1 MSKKYKANIT
11 KKTEDSSSSKTKVA
25 KAPFSLNDLNNKT
38 LWVFT
43 ALLVVVYFI
52 ASTFSDGFYMHDE
65 PMFYMYAKDLLKNP
79 AEGLLGFQ
87 KVGYTLFL
95 VLPSLLGF
103 TFVKFICSLISA
115 VTVMYS
121 YKIIKKL
128 GGKNSFLIFFL
139 LGLQPLWFML
149 AFRDF
154 SEYLVAFLLVMTI
167 WNHLN
172 GKYIFGALLLS
183 YAALTRIEYHVLLG
197 LYFII
202 LVAKKQWIPALCTGA
217 LTLLHNIVGFV
228 ITDDPLYLMN
238 KLIDYSSQNNDAYPK
253 RGFDYYIVMSNIVY
267 GSVSIML
274 FFNYIGISILKKKK
288 PMWIMLVPVVFIF
301 FLYCIFNH
309 QTWEIG
315 VGGGN
320 LRYVLPIAPFMCIL
334 GVLSLDDIMDFKK
347 RYLLLI
353 FLVPVA
359 FLIGVYQTFDHNFMS
374 MMDGMVNGEFFE
386 DRVVKFWIPLILA
399 ITTIALII
407 FPLKRKHYMIA
418 IPLLTIILAISSV
431 RTFSLNSEDITMKKA
446 GKWYNNYLKK
456 NKTNPNALFTE
467 DSQIACSHI
476 LFYHFTDK
484 TTNDFKK
491 KPIIDFTKEDTD
503 SMSVG
508 DLIVWESHY
517 GYRPKLRP
525 TSQPYDF
532 YDKSPNFEKIQ
543 YYQSKDKRF
552 LIAFFRKIKD

>member
-1 MSKKYKANIT
+1 MSKKYKANVGSQKEET
-11 KKTEDSSSSKTKVA
+11 TAAKPKVV
-25 KAPFSLNDLNNKT
+25 KAPFSVNNMDNKV
-38 LWVFT
+38 LWGVT
-43 ALLVVVYFI
+43 ILLTVVYFV

-79 AEGLLGFQ
+79 TDGLLGFQ

-103 TFVKFICSLISA
+103 TFVKFTSSLLSA
-115 VTVMYS
+115 VTVMYA
-121 YKIIKKL
+121 YKIIQKL

-154 SEYLVAFLLVMTI
+154 SEYLVAFLLVMTL

-172 GKYIFGALLLS
+172 KKYIFAALLLS
-183 YAALTRIEYHVLLG
+183 YAALTRMEYHVLLG

-202 LVAKKQWIPALCTGA
+202 LVAKKEWIPALCTGA
-217 LTLLHNIVGFV
+217 LTLLHNVVGFFL
-228 ITDDPLYLMN
+228 TDDPLYLMN
-238 KLIDYSSQNNDAYPK
+238 KVIEYGGQNNDAYPK
-253 RGFDYYIVMSNIVY
+253 RGFDYYFVMSNIVY
-267 GSVSIML
+267 GAVSITL
-274 FFNYIGISILKKKK
+274 FFNYIGITILKKKK
-288 PMWIMLVPVVFIF
+288 PIWILLVPVVFIF
-301 FLYCIFNH
+301 SLYCVFNH

-334 GVLSLDDIMDFKK
+334 GILSIDEIKDFTK

-359 FLIGVYQTFDHNFMS
+359 LLIGVYQTFDHNFMAL
-374 MMDGMVNGEFFE
+374 MDGMVNGEFYE
-386 DRVVKFWIPLILA
+386 DKVVKVWIPLMLA
-399 ITTIALII
+399 VATIALIL
-407 FPLKRKHYMIA
+407 FPLKKKHYLIG
-418 IPLLTIILAISSV
+418 IPVLTIILAITSV
-431 RTFSLNSEDITMKKA
+431 RTFNLNPEDLTMKKA
-446 GKWYNNYLKK
+446 GKWYVKYLDK
-456 NKTNPNALFTE
+456 NKNNPNALFTE

-484 TTNDFKK
+484 TTNDFNK
-491 KPIIDFTKEDTD
+491 KPIIDFTIEDTD
-503 SMSVG
+503 SMAVG
-508 DLIVWESHY
+508 DLVVWESHY
-517 GYRPKLRP
+517 SYRPKLRA

-532 YDKSPNFEKIQ
+532 YDKSPKFEKLQ
-543 YYQSKDKRF
+543 YYQSKDNRF
-552 LIAFFRKIKD
+552 LIAFFRKIKM